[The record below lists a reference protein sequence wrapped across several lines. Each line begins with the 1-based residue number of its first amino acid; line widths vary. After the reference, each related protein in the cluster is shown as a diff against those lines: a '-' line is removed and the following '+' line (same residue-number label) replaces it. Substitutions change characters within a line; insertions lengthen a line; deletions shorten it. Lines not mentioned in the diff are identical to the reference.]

1 MTTWLLRAAR
11 AIRFACWNRRA
22 WPALLLIAPTAYY
35 DSPSFAGET
44 STERGAVSGPRPSQ
58 ARSVGRPSRKPSYL
72 PLQRW
77 NDAQNGANR
86 NPAGPAEPR
95 VSRTPLTTR
104 LSEQPSAPAPA
115 KTIRAE
121 PGATPARP
129 TLISLSRRQ
138 ESSGAAQTEPVL
150 KSAAPP
156 DGTSPASMP
165 RSQSQRVP
173 GDRTR
178 AETVEAPP
186 VLPEPDNVYEID
198 LPTTIRLV
206 LSANPKV
213 AGAREAIREM
223 LALQQKA
230 RSMLLPSLNAG
241 TAVHLHQGN
250 LQASTGQIKDI
261 YSQSLY
267 FGGGTRTWAAES
279 LAVPMVRLFAHL
291 GDAIYEPLAVRQ
303 QVSTKRYD
311 SSATANHLML
321 DGIVRYFELLNS
333 EGRYLAARQTE
344 REAAEIVRITASYA
358 LTGEGREGDANR
370 ARAEAYLKHVEV
382 QQAEGRLAENSARL
396 AELLNLDPSMRL
408 RTVGGPIAGISLF
421 GPNEDLQALIRMA
434 ERRRPELAAAM
445 ATIQGDTMRLRQ
457 EQTRPLFPLVSIGYS
472 AGSFG
477 GGSVLFPPKMGNFAG
492 RTDVDVMALW
502 SLQNMG
508 VGNFATVS
516 ERRAVLNQSR
526 SQRVK
531 ALAGIREEVV
541 AGYGLLQ
548 GERIQIQITQRQLK
562 DTEQGFREEFARLRG
577 AEALPIEVLNSVNQ
591 LGFAR
596 QEVIKAVTAFNQAQ
610 FRLLVATGIP
620 PTDALRR
627 GLDQPLVGSK
637 ETK

>member
-1 MTTWLLRAAR
+1 MA
-11 AIRFACWNRRA
+11 
-22 WPALLLIAPTAYY
+22 
-35 DSPSFAGET
+35 
-44 STERGAVSGPRPSQ
+44 
-58 ARSVGRPSRKPSYL
+58 
-72 PLQRW
+72 
-77 NDAQNGANR
+77 
-86 NPAGPAEPR
+86 
-95 VSRTPLTTR
+95 
-104 LSEQPSAPAPA
+104 
-115 KTIRAE
+115 
-121 PGATPARP
+121 
-129 TLISLSRRQ
+129 
-138 ESSGAAQTEPVL
+138 
-150 KSAAPP
+150 
-156 DGTSPASMP
+156 MP

-173 GDRTR
+173 GDRTK

-206 LSANPKV
+206 LTANPKV
-213 AGAREAIREM
+213 AGSREAVREM

-267 FGGGTRTWAAES
+267 YGGGTRTWAAES
-279 LAVPMVRLFAHL
+279 LAVPMVRVFAHL

-303 QVSTKRYD
+303 EVSTKRYD

-321 DGIVRYFELLNS
+321 DGIVRYFQLLNA

-358 LTGEGREGDANR
+358 LTGQGREGDANR

-382 QQAEGRLAENSARL
+382 QEAESRVAESSAEL
-396 AELLNLDPSMRL
+396 CELLNLNPSTRL
-408 RTVGGPIAGISLF
+408 RTVGGPIAGINLF
-421 GPNEDLQALIRMA
+421 GPEEDLQALIRMA
-434 ERRRPELAAAM
+434 ERRRPELASASAA
-445 ATIQGDTMRLRQ
+445 IQQDTVRLRQ
-457 EQTRPLFPLVSIGYS
+457 EQTRPLFPLVSVGYS

-492 RTDVDVMALW
+492 RSDVDVLALW

-526 SQRVK
+526 SQRIK
-531 ALAGIREEVV
+531 TLAEVRQEV
-541 AGYGLLQ
+541 IAGFGLLQ

-620 PTDALRR
+620 PTQAMSR
-627 GLDQPLVGSK
+627 GLDQRLVD
-637 ETK
+637 TTPTR